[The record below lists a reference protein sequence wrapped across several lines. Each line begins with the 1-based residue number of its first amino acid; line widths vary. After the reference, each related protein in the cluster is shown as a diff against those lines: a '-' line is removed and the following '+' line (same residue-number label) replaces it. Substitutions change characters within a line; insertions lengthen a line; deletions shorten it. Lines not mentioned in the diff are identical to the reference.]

1 MSPLRRKQEKT
12 MANQL
17 SEAQANLIECLK
29 FLKIKKDAIV
39 ATMLLIPK
47 EEQIATMAEYLL
59 QNPKATEAKILKKAT
74 EISKA

>member
-1 MSPLRRKQEKT
+1 

-29 FLKIKKDAIV
+29 FLKVKQDAIV
-39 ATMLLIPK
+39 AIMLLIPK
-47 EEQIATMAEYLL
+47 DEQIATMAEYLL
-59 QNPKATEAKILKKAT
+59 ENPKANEPEILKKAT

>member
-1 MSPLRRKQEKT
+1 

-29 FLKIKKDAIV
+29 FLKVKQDAIV
-39 ATMLLIPK
+39 AIMLLIPK
-47 EEQIATMAEYLL
+47 DEQIATIAEYLL
-59 QNPKATEAKILKKAT
+59 ENPKANEPEILKKAT